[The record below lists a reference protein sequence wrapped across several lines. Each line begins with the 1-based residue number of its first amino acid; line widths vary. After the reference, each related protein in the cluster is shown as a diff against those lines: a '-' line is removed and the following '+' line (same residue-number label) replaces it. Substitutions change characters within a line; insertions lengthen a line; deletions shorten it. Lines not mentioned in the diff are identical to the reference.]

1 VGNDAGGDEAW
12 RRNDPG
18 YRIRTLDADD
28 REGDE
33 GGVCVELDPKPTG
46 LMLGYQQE
54 DARFAPLGATVYR
67 TGDVAMR
74 DADGYLTFVGRA
86 DDVFKVS
93 DYLISPFELE
103 SALIEHAAVAEAAIV
118 PAPDPTRT
126 AIPTGYISLTAG
138 IPADRDTALSI
149 FRHIR
154 AAIAPYRRVRRIEFC
169 DLAKTISG
177 KIRRVEPRQA

>member
-1 VGNDAGGDEAW
+1 
-12 RRNDPG
+12 
-18 YRIRTLDADD
+18 
-28 REGDE
+28 
-33 GGVCVELDPKPTG
+33 
-46 LMLGYQQE
+46 MLGYEQE
-54 DARFAPLGATVYR
+54 DVRFAPLGATVYR

-93 DYLISPFELE
+93 DYRISLLELE

-126 AIPTGYISLTAG
+126 AIPKGYISLTAG

-154 AAIAPYRRVRRIEFC
+154 AAIAPHKRVRRIEFC
-169 DLAKTISG
+169 DLPKTISG
-177 KIRRVEPRQA
+177 KIRRVELRQA

>member
-1 VGNDAGGDEAW
+1 MLGDE
-12 RRNDPG
+12 
-18 YRIRTLDADD
+18 
-28 REGDE
+28 
-33 GGVCVELDPKPTG
+33 
-46 LMLGYQQE
+46 QE

-93 DYLISPFELE
+93 DYRISLLELE

-126 AIPTGYISLTAG
+126 AIPKGVHQL
-138 IPADRDTALSI
+138 DRWYPS
-149 FRHIR
+149 R
-154 AAIAPYRRVRRIEFC
+154 
-169 DLAKTISG
+169 S
-177 KIRRVEPRQA
+177 